1 MTIEIPEE
9 YTVGGQLLKVDFVD
23 SLDGKLG
30 TCCLGAGFVRI
41 AHTFNGERQ
50 SETSKQN
57 TFYHEMTHTILDT
70 MGRNDLS
77 GDEVFVNS
85 FTSFLL
91 EALKSFKFNNN
102 KDETVQ
108 IRRI

>member
-1 MTIEIPEE
+1 MNVLIPKE
-9 YTVGGQLLKVDFVD
+9 YTVGGQLLEVSYVD

-41 AHTFNGERQ
+41 ANSFNVEKQ

-57 TFYHEMTHTILDT
+57 TFYHELTHTILDT
-70 MGRNDLS
+70 MGRGDLS

-85 FTSFLL
+85 FSSFFTRG
-91 EALKSFKFNNN
+91 FKKF
-102 KDETVQ
+102 
-108 IRRI
+108 

>member
-1 MTIEIPEE
+1 MTVDIPEE
-9 YTVGGQLLKVDFVD
+9 YTVGGQLLQVTKVD

-41 AHTFNGERQ
+41 ANNFNGEKQ

-57 TFYHEMTHTILDT
+57 TFYHELTHTILDT
-70 MGRNDLS
+70 MGRSDLS

-85 FTSFLL
+85 FSSFLL
-91 EALKSFKFNNN
+91 GALRSFKF
-102 KDETVQ
+102 KDTKNEAV
-108 IRRI
+108 

>member
-9 YTVGGQLLKVDFVD
+9 YTVGGQLLQVAKVD
-23 SLDGKLG
+23 SLNGKLG

-41 AHTFNGERQ
+41 ANNFNGEKQ

-57 TFYHEMTHTILDT
+57 TFYHELTHTILDT
-70 MGRNDLS
+70 MGRGDLS

-85 FTSFLL
+85 FSSFLL
-91 EALKSFKFNNN
+91 EALRSFKF
-102 KDETVQ
+102 KDAKNET
-108 IRRI
+108 I